1 MSSKEGT
8 RIEPNVEIDREAI
21 SASKTVAESRTVMS
35 RIMLPSEA
43 NPAGNVHGGEIMK
56 FMDTTAFVTAVKHCR
71 TNVVTARVDELEFYL
86 PILVGQLVTCKTQLV
101 FVGRS
106 SMEIAVR
113 VLVED
118 LKVDE
123 PPKVAL
129 TAYFTMVALDD
140 NNRPTKVPELELR
153 TPEEEA
159 LFREREKI
167 YLANKRKRKTKRV
180 DEAVPQS

>member
-1 MSSKEGT
+1 MSYRERTGAEPDTRAETESK
-8 RIEPNVEIDREAI
+8 I
-21 SASKTVAESRTVMS
+21 ASKTVAYSRTVMS

-101 FVGRS
+101 FVGKS

-113 VLVED
+113 VQVED
-118 LKVDE
+118 LKVEE
-123 PPKVAL
+123 PAKVAL

-140 NNRPTKVPELELR
+140 NYKPTEVPGLKLK

-159 LFREREKI
+159 LFKERQEI
-167 YLANKRKRKTKRV
+167 YLANKHKRKGK
-180 DEAVPQS
+180 